1 MNKNEQFRATVIK
14 TLDDNPEKTFNG
26 YADEL
31 GINKYTR
38 YDLLQQAVSD
48 RGGDLSMYRS
58 YLDRPDISIM
68 NTGVPRH
75 PYIKK
80 RNNSSS
86 EKKSANQPPQS
97 TESRLEPVELDI
109 IRQIDRTVNDLKNE
123 INKIIKKA
131 YTMEVKHDYEK
142 KSSAKYYTNCLKAN
156 SDAAAKRTSKVKAKT
171 EVEVT
176 TTVPTEISEEK
187 IAINSVDEM
196 FEVFE
201 KTRHPTM
208 LLL

>member
-31 GINKYTR
+31 GINRYTR

-48 RGGDLSMYRS
+48 CGGDLSMYRS

-97 TESRLEPVELDI
+97 TESRLEPVE
-109 IRQIDRTVNDLKNE
+109 IDRTVNDLKNE

-131 YTMEVKHDYEK
+131 YTMEVKHNDEK
-142 KSSAKYYTNCLKAN
+142 N
-156 SDAAAKRTSKVKAKT
+156 
-171 EVEVT
+171 
-176 TTVPTEISEEK
+176 
-187 IAINSVDEM
+187 
-196 FEVFE
+196 
-201 KTRHPTM
+201 
-208 LLL
+208 

>member
-31 GINKYTR
+31 GINRYTR

-48 RGGDLSMYRS
+48 CGGDLSMYRS

-131 YTMEVKHDYEK
+131 YTMEVKHNDEK
-142 KSSAKYYTNCLKAN
+142 N
-156 SDAAAKRTSKVKAKT
+156 
-171 EVEVT
+171 
-176 TTVPTEISEEK
+176 
-187 IAINSVDEM
+187 
-196 FEVFE
+196 
-201 KTRHPTM
+201 
-208 LLL
+208 